1 MTDDQAPIVGAL
13 WAVLAAVCFSC
24 VDVLIKFLSDD
35 YPLYQITFFR
45 TLIAILLVVFVIAP
59 LTGGFSE
66 LKTKNFKVQ
75 ILRGFFVVL
84 ANFMFFLGLAAMPLA
99 EAVAIFFVS
108 PLMIAVFSVIFL
120 GETVGPRRW
129 LAIAVGLVGVLIV
142 LRPGSAAFQFAALLP
157 IGAAASY
164 ALLHILTRRI
174 GTSDSAASLVLYTQF
189 VMLSVSIFAGLTL
202 GHGVFDTF
210 DHPSAAFLLRA
221 WVWPTPFD
229 AVLILALGVTIAIG
243 GFAISAAYQ
252 RSDAAFIAPFE
263 YIAMPFAL
271 IWGITLFNEIP
282 DRTAL
287 IGISLIITSGLVL
300 IWREA
305 RARRND
311 KLDGPNRL

>member
-1 MTDDQAPIVGAL
+1 MTDDHAPIVGAL

-24 VDVLIKFLSDD
+24 VDVLIKFLSGD

-45 TLIAILLVVFVIAP
+45 TLVAIMLVVCVIAP
-59 LTGGFSE
+59 LTGGFAD
-66 LKTKNFKVQ
+66 LKTRNFKVQ
-75 ILRGFFVVL
+75 ILRGFFVVI

-108 PLMIAVFSVIFL
+108 PLMIAIFSVLFL

-142 LRPGSAAFQFAALLP
+142 LRPGSAAFQLAALLP
-157 IGAAASY
+157 IGAATSY

-174 GTSDSAASLVLYTQF
+174 GTSDSATSLVLYTQF
-189 VMLSVSIFAGLTL
+189 VMLAVSTFAGLTL
-202 GHGVFDTF
+202 GHGGFDTF

-221 WVWPTPFD
+221 WVWPTLFD
-229 AVLILALGVTIAIG
+229 TALVLALGVTIAIG

-271 IWGITLFNEIP
+271 IWGITLFDEIP

-287 IGISLIITSGLVL
+287 FGISLIIASGLVL

-305 RARRND
+305 RVRRKD
-311 KLDGPNRL
+311 RLDGPNRL